1 MTTIR
6 DRIILMTANY
16 ITTKLNRSEQAA
28 LFNKYIGIHNGN
40 VIYSGMGNLLAQ
52 ETFTTEGVA
61 RAIYDGNLLDWNGY
75 LRIDP
80 NRAIQQWFGFTVN
93 EQALQDRDVTNVL
106 DRDAMALAES
116 LVEHRQVHY
125 LAFLR
130 LINGSNEI
138 NVPVGKRS
146 ARELANELRESWG
159 YAIAEDQV
167 ASSIDVSIIGIFDKD
182 YNVEVWYERL

>member
-6 DRIILMTANY
+6 DRVILMTANY
-16 ITTKLNRSEQAA
+16 ITTKLSRSEQAA
-28 LFNKYIGIHNGN
+28 LFNKYIGIHNDN
-40 VIYSGMGNLLAQ
+40 VIYRGMDNLLAQ
-52 ETFTTEGVA
+52 ETFTTAGVA
-61 RAIYDGNLLDWNGY
+61 RAIYDGNLLDWDGY
-75 LRIDP
+75 LRIDQ
-80 NRAIQQWFGFTVN
+80 NHTIQQWFGFTVN

-130 LINGSNEI
+130 LTTGSDEI
-138 NVPVGKRS
+138 DIPVGKLS
-146 ARELANELRESWG
+146 ERELANTLRTSWG

-167 ASSIDVSIIGIFDKD
+167 ASSINVSIIGIFDKD
-182 YNVEVWYERL
+182 YNVEV